1 MNDVAFALLAWALLM
16 AGNWFRDIHHWQK
29 RDKLFVIV
37 ARILLF
43 VALFLYDMLV
53 RGD

>member
-1 MNDVAFALLAWALLM
+1 MSIAFAIFISLLVI
-16 AGNWFRDIHHWQK
+16 AGHWFRDIDYMPK
-29 RDKLFVIV
+29 KDRRLVIM